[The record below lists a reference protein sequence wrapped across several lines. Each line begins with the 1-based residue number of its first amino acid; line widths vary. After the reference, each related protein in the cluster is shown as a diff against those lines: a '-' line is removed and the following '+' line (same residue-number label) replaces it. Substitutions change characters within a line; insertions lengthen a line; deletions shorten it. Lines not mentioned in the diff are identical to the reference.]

1 MKHLGDMFS
10 EEDKKKPHPIKATQ
24 GKDDQKYRSLM
35 VKYKKMRRD
44 PEKQEEAK
52 KILKEALK
60 LCKTGDVSDKM
71 KLLIA
76 YL

>member
-1 MKHLGDMFS
+1 MKNLGDMFS
-10 EEDKKKPHPIKATQ
+10 EEDKKKPHPIKADQ
-24 GKDDQKYRSLM
+24 GKDDQKFKSLM

-44 PEKQEEAK
+44 SEKQDEAK

-60 LCKTGDVSDKM
+60 LSKTGDVSDKM
-71 KLLIA
+71 KVLVA